1 MGAVKSTL
9 SGYLEHFDE
18 ERMREAGGG
27 PDTLQRCVAHKF
39 CFMFSKML

>member
-39 CFMFSKML
+39 SFMFSKML